1 MRNPNQLKVDID
13 RLRYSADMAELR
25 KWLCK
30 ILKNLTD
37 GSGSEEAYK
46 RIEQL
51 EQTLNETRVV
61 FFADFLTNGTELQ
74 TSSPSV
80 ADSSNV
86 YFFSNTG
93 HFGYASLVVPS
104 GTSYYSNFSN
114 RTLWADD
121 TLSPYADK
129 LYVCKSNRRIY
140 AYIGGELVV
149 VGGQELTI
157 DDELSTTSTNPV
169 QNAVIAAAI
178 QELQTR
184 TQYFKGAVNNL
195 DTLNAVSSLGAY
207 EYIGNGWKG
216 FVVVNFDAQSNVSQT
231 ALSSSTPSY
240 DGNTL
245 TWISGQPS
253 VIRRSYV
260 NGSWTHWEEV
270 GVKPDAA
277 LSTTSENAVQNKA
290 ITAELNRLQE
300 EIDSIETPTMREFD
314 IDDETGCLMLTEV
327 GRDDGTS
334 FEIDE
339 YGNFNVVVNE

>member
-37 GSGSEEAYK
+37 GSGNEEAYE
-46 RIEQL
+46 RIDQL

-61 FFADFLTNGTELQ
+61 FFADFLDNGTELQ
-74 TSSPSV
+74 TSSPNV

-93 HFGYASLVVPS
+93 QFGYASLVVPS

-114 RTLWADD
+114 RILWADD

-157 DDELSTTSTNPV
+157 D
-169 QNAVIAAAI
+169 
-178 QELQTR
+178 
-184 TQYFKGAVNNL
+184 
-195 DTLNAVSSLGAY
+195 
-207 EYIGNGWKG
+207 
-216 FVVVNFDAQSNVSQT
+216 
-231 ALSSSTPSY
+231 
-240 DGNTL
+240 
-245 TWISGQPS
+245 
-253 VIRRSYV
+253 
-260 NGSWTHWEEV
+260 
-270 GVKPDAA
+270 AA

-290 ITAELNRLQE
+290 ITAELNRLQD